1 MSTPDNAGFTRYR
14 DLLGGAASSS
24 LKGWSPVL
32 SLAIPLLVIAFAVG
46 RFGSPELQSI
56 VTLALIRIV
65 TVVGLY
71 IFIGN
76 SGIISFGHVS
86 FMAIAA
92 YGTAWQTCC
101 EMLKPMV
108 MPGLPAFLLERS
120 MPLWVSGVT
129 SIALACAAAL
139 LVGLILMR
147 LSGLAASIS
156 TLAILFILNTVY
168 SNWDRVT
175 MGTASIVGLPEFVTT
190 PVAALGATIALLA
203 AFIHQ
208 KSRWGLLLRASR
220 EDEVAARAA
229 GVSLYVSRLVA
240 FTLSGA
246 VMGMAGVLQAHFVG
260 TVSTDSFFL
269 DLTFITLAMLIV
281 GGMRS
286 LAGAVVGV
294 VVVQSITEVFRQL
307 ESGVTVAGAQ
317 IALPSGVQELVLAS
331 AMLLILI
338 YRRDG
343 LMGGRELSIRNPLRK
358 KPGPTKP

>member
-1 MSTPDNAGFTRYR
+1 MKSQDICANRTITPANDGMLQA
-14 DLLGGAASSS
+14 
-24 LKGWSPVL
+24 WWPVI
-32 SLAIPLLVIAFAVG
+32 AIIVPLLLIAFGVVASGNQEV
-46 RFGSPELQSI
+46 QSM

-76 SGIISFGHVS
+76 SGIVSFGHVA

-92 YGTAWQTCC
+92 YATAWQTCC
-101 EMLKPMV
+101 EALKPMV
-108 MPGLPAFLLERS
+108 MPGLPAFLLDKS
-120 MPLWVSGVT
+120 MPIWSSGLVSV
-129 SIALACAAAL
+129 ALACIAAFI
-139 LVGLILMR
+139 VGLILMR

-156 TLAILFILNTVY
+156 TLAALFIFNTVY
-168 SNWDRVT
+168 SNWDSVT
-175 MGTASIVGLPEFVTT
+175 MGTASIVGLPAFVTA
-190 PVAALGATIALLA
+190 PIAAGGAAIAVIVA
-203 AFIHQ
+203 FVYQ
-208 KSRWGLLLRASR
+208 KSKWGLLLRASR
-220 EDEVAARAA
+220 EDEVAAKAA
-229 GVSLYVSRLVA
+229 GVSLYWSRLIA

-260 TVSTDSFFL
+260 TISTDSFFL

-294 VVVQSITEVFRQL
+294 VVVQSITEIFRQL
-307 ESGVTVAGAQ
+307 ESGISVAGNQ
-317 IALPSGVQELVLAS
+317 FSLPTGVQELVLAS

-343 LMGGRELSIRNPLRK
+343 LMAGREFSIDRVLRK
-358 KPGPTKP
+358 LQRMKI

>member
-1 MSTPDNAGFTRYR
+1 MSTPENAGFNGYR
-14 DLLGGAASSS
+14 APDTYITASPLAA
-24 LKGWSPVL
+24 WSPVL
-32 SLAIPLLVIAFAVG
+32 WIALPVLIVAFAVAQ
-46 RFGSPELQSI
+46 FGSPELQSI
-56 VTLALIRIV
+56 ITLTLIRIV

-76 SGIISFGHVS
+76 SGIISFGHVA

-92 YGTAWQTCC
+92 YATAWQTCC

-120 MPLWVSGVT
+120 LPIWLSGAT
-129 SIALACAAAL
+129 SIALACCVAL
-139 LVGLILMR
+139 LVGLVLMR

-156 TLAILFILNTVY
+156 TLAVLFIFNTVY
-168 SNWDRVT
+168 SNWDSVT
-175 MGTASIVGLPEFVTT
+175 MGTASIVGLPAFVTA
-190 PVAALGATIALLA
+190 PIAALGAVLALLV
-203 AFIHQ
+203 AFLHQ

-229 GVSLYVSRLVA
+229 GISLYWSRLIA
-240 FTLSGA
+240 FTISGA

-294 VVVQSITEVFRQL
+294 VVVQGITEVFRHF
-307 ESGVTVAGAQ
+307 ESGVTVAGMQ
-317 IALPSGVQELVLAS
+317 LSLPSGVQELVLAS

-343 LMGGRELSIRNPLRK
+343 LMGGRELSIGNLLRRK
-358 KPGPTKP
+358 SGTTQP